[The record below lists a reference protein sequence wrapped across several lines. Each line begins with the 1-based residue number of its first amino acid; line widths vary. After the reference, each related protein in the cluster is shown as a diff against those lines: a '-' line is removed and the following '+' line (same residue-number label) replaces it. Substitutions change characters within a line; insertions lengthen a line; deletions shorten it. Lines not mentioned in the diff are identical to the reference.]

1 MEMIAKHQLS
11 MMLCK
16 ATIFGMKTWQER
28 AREVMRTK
36 KLTQRTV
43 AERMHR
49 SQSTFACWLN
59 GRNIPN
65 LDDMDSLAEALGV
78 DAAWLSYGIEN
89 RANPV
94 VGRIMDAIHELP
106 ADETKK
112 LADVLEALKGAVKQ

>member
-1 MEMIAKHQLS
+1 MIAIHHQP
-11 MMLCK
+11 MMLCN
-16 ATIFGMKTWQER
+16 AIIFGMKTWQER

-36 KLTQRTV
+36 GLTQRAV
-43 AERMHR
+43 AERMNR

-65 LDDMDSLAEALGV
+65 LDDMDALAEALGV
-78 DAAWLSYGIEN
+78 DAAWLAYGIEV

-112 LADVLEALKGAVKQ
+112 LADVLEALKGVVKQ